1 MAKLSKEEQAR
12 RDGMLWAYHVA
23 SQDGVEA
30 LKQEIDKRGIQDIPV
45 GIRDKE
51 LQKLYDETERLAV
64 DCTLVMSLHTLV
76 DEFDFDEEMCNRF
89 KARYNSKTECLLGGY
104 IKWKEVVE
112 SLSEEINVKL
122 NIHKRDPLELR
133 G

>member
-1 MAKLSKEEQAR
+1 MAKISKEEQAR

-23 SQDGVEA
+23 QQDGIEA
-30 LKQEIDKRGIQDIPV
+30 LKKEIDKRGIQDIPV

-64 DCTLVMSLHTLV
+64 DCSLVMGIHVLI
-76 DEFDFDEEMCNRF
+76 DEFGFTREMCERY
-89 KARYNSKTECLLGGY
+89 KKRYNLKTECLLGGY
-104 IKWKEVVE
+104 TSWKEIIQT
-112 SLSEEINVKL
+112 LSEEIDMKL
-122 NIHKRDPLELR
+122 KIHKREPLELK

>member
-1 MAKLSKEEQAR
+1 MAKISKEEQAR

-23 SQDGVEA
+23 QQDGIEA
-30 LKQEIDKRGIQDIPV
+30 LKKEIDKRGIQDIPV

-64 DCTLVMSLHTLV
+64 DCTLVMTLHTLV
-76 DEFDFDEEMCNRF
+76 DEFDFNEEQCNRF
-89 KARYNSKTECLLGGY
+89 KARYNSKTECLLDKY
-104 IKWKEVVE
+104 TSWKEIIE
-112 SLSEEINVKL
+112 TLSEELNLKL
-122 NIHKRDPLELR
+122 NIHKREPLELR

>member
-1 MAKLSKEEQAR
+1 MAKISKEEQAR

-23 SQDGVEA
+23 KDGGIDA
-30 LKQEIDKRGIQDIPV
+30 LKAEIDRRAIQDVPV
-45 GIRDKE
+45 GITGKE

-76 DEFDFDEEMCNRF
+76 DEFDFTEEDCNRF

-104 IKWKEVVE
+104 TKWKEIIE
-112 SLSEEINVKL
+112 TLSEEINLKL
-122 NIHKRDPLELR
+122 NIHKREPLELK